1 MMVFWGR
8 EGEESGGDVDREKAQ
23 TMIFLGAPGAG
34 KGTQARMVATEFGI
48 PQVSTGDIL
57 REAVRNQTPLGI
69 EAKKKMDAG
78 ELVSDAIVLAIVEE
92 RLQKPDCLGGF
103 ILDGFP
109 RTIGQAEALHGILGK
124 LGFPQPL
131 VLSIEVPEQDL
142 YKRLTGRRTCSQ
154 CGQIYNVI
162 FQALRVENR
171 CDACGGTLTQRKDD
185 KIEVIQERLKEY
197 RKQTMPLVQYYQG
210 KGSFHEING
219 AQGIDS
225 IQKEIGALCRH
236 EPS

>member
-1 MMVFWGR
+1 MMDSSGLA
-8 EGEESGGDVDREKAQ
+8 GAESGGDVDKVKAQ

-78 ELVSDAIVLAIVEE
+78 ELVSDEIVLAIVEE
-92 RLQKPDCLGGF
+92 RLRNFDCQAGF

-109 RTIGQAEALHGILGK
+109 RTIGQAEALNGILDK
-124 LGFPQPL
+124 LGFPQPQ
-131 VLSIEVPEQDL
+131 VFGIEVPEEDL
-142 YKRLTGRRTCSQ
+142 FKRLTGRRTCSQ
-154 CGQIYNVI
+154 CGQIYNI
-162 FQALRVENR
+162 FFQALKVENR

-185 KIEVIQERLKEY
+185 QIEVIRERLKEY
-197 RKQTMPLVQYYQG
+197 RRQTMPLVQYYQG

-219 AQGIDS
+219 ALGIDT
-225 IQKEIGALCRH
+225 IQKEIVAIVR
-236 EPS
+236 S